1 MKNKKIILVSIKSN
15 LNTFFKISVIN
26 NKKNEDTRISIN
38 IYWNPLNFA
47 IEYEGWKRLRKFSK
61 CDDVSW

>member
-26 NKKNEDTRISIN
+26 NKKKTRILIN

-47 IEYEGWKRLRKFSK
+47 IEYERWKRLKKFSK

>member
-26 NKKNEDTRISIN
+26 NKKKRGYQDFDKHILKSFKFCNRIRRMKKIKK
-38 IYWNPLNFA
+38 IFQM
-47 IEYEGWKRLRKFSK
+47 R
-61 CDDVSW
+61 

>member
-38 IYWNPLNFA
+38 IY
-47 IEYEGWKRLRKFSK
+47 
-61 CDDVSW
+61 